1 MTAAMP
7 RRAHLIAGG
16 FPPGK
21 PAGHDHDYARM
32 RLLECLAEQD
42 VPASLGN
49 DFVDVER
56 WLPVSQLLLTYVAGP
71 FADAEQSAAIQ
82 RWLEAG
88 GRWVGLHGTSGGK
101 AVRVEG
107 YRQRRAVKTEHHAVL
122 GSHFLTH
129 PPIRRFRV
137 DVADSSTSLTD
148 GLPDFFETVDE
159 PYFLELQDPASTRIL
174 LTAEYGSD
182 CVSPLIGT
190 IYASDTS
197 LLPDGKTRVI
207 GYTRQVG
214 QGGVTYFTLGHNH
227 SPTTNSQR
235 MVDTSVAADGQ
246 PPLTFRGSWETPYF
260 KTLLHNAIR
269 WGLGE

>member
-1 MTAAMP
+1 
-7 RRAHLIAGG
+7 LIAGG

-21 PAGHDHDYARM
+21 PAGHDHDYARL
-32 RLLECLAEQD
+32 RLLERLAELE

-49 DFVDVER
+49 DFSDVER

-71 FADAEQSAAIQ
+71 FADAEQSGAIQ
-82 RWLEAG
+82 RWLEQG

-107 YRQRRAVKTEHHAVL
+107 YRQRRAVKSEHHAVQ

-137 DVADSSTSLTD
+137 DVADGSTSLTD
-148 GLPDFFETVDE
+148 GIPDSFETVDE

-174 LTAEYGSD
+174 LTAEFGPE

-190 IYASDTS
+190 IYDADTS
-197 LLPDGKTRVI
+197 LQPDGKTRVI

-227 SPTTNSQR
+227 SPSTNSQR
-235 MVDTSVAADGQ
+235 SVDASVAADGQ
-246 PPLTFRGSWETPYF
+246 PPLTFRGSWENPSF
-260 KTLLHNAIR
+260 QTLLGNAIR
-269 WGLGE
+269 WGLDE